1 MKIVHLFF
9 VIISLF
15 SLLSAN
21 PVITELPKPG
31 QQDKLPE
38 QKPFSVLIPF
48 SITPLNQIIARQPFL
63 KFSHIFS
70 MPA

>member
-38 QKPFSVLIPF
+38 QKPYSVLIPF
-48 SITPLNQIIARQPFL
+48 SITPLNQIDR
-63 KFSHIFS
+63 KSVV
-70 MPA
+70 